1 MYTYIHVCMS
11 TSFVCPQVITIS
23 INTAGYSRMTSL
35 GTHNQVILIRLL
47 ILVHNLGGEAGGN
60 GRGGGRDNRV
70 FLNFL

>member
-35 GTHNQVILIRLL
+35 GTHNQG
-47 ILVHNLGGEAGGN
+47 GGEGMGGEE
-60 GRGGGRDNRV
+60 GGIIEC
-70 FLNFL
+70 F